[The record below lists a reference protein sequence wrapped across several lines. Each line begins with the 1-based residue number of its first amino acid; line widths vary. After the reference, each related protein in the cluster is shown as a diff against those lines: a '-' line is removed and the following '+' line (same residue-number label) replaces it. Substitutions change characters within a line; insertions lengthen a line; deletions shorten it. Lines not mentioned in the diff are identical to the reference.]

1 MRGITFDE
9 WFDDTGYTIRLPKS
23 SPENHDELKHF
34 RLPTWPLTMQEQ
46 YEMQVLEQQRQKEE
60 QQKDTVKI
68 VERRTTRSDKEDA
81 PGRITRGMAYATQN
95 RHKYPGIQEALE
107 K

>member
-1 MRGITFDE
+1 MYKGDGGVGTFDE

-23 SPENHDELKHF
+23 SPENHDELKRF

-60 QQKDTVKI
+60 QQKNRSITEQIGLSSSTSNPQNSVFVKW
-68 VERRTTRSDKEDA
+68 RKL
-81 PGRITRGMAYATQN
+81 GKLLFN
-95 RHKYPGIQEALE
+95 REELVN
-107 K
+107 